1 MRPMIVCFSAMMF
14 SFVGWCASAR
24 CGLVRVRAGCERDE
38 ASRDWWV
45 GYELPE
51 PVVGSVCV
59 GDWGAITLS
68 VFLPSGATRSEAD
81 RAWHLAWLSLHARV
95 RESRIRGM

>member
-1 MRPMIVCFSAMMF
+1 MMF

-45 GYELPE
+45 GYESPE
-51 PVVGSVCV
+51 PVVGSVYAGEWIV
-59 GDWGAITLS
+59 ITLS
-68 VFLPSGATRSEAD
+68 ACFPGGATRSEAD
-81 RAWHLAWLSLHARV
+81 RAWCLAWLPEHARV